1 MSKNS
6 VAINKIIWR
15 AVCEW
20 CSNETDLL
28 GIEEWEECYDDYPTY
43 SLSEYNL
50 FDITDSIVD
59 ALIKHNKRKRYIT
72 FCDCDITNFKNEYSE
87 EDILNNVPEIKRKL
101 KTEHNPSLMTEYDY
115 SNIHIFE
122 VADKLTPILP
132 ETAKELAVI
141 DIYELV
147 DEWVELYVEEHE
159 EDRDEMM
166 EEREREMSTDI
177 DDYDEDGAEY
187 DYDDEEYDD

>member
-1 MSKNS
+1 
-6 VAINKIIWR
+6 
-15 AVCEW
+15 
-20 CSNETDLL
+20 
-28 GIEEWEECYDDYPTY
+28 
-43 SLSEYNL
+43 
-50 FDITDSIVD
+50 
-59 ALIKHNKRKRYIT
+59 
-72 FCDCDITNFKNEYSE
+72 
-87 EDILNNVPEIKRKL
+87 
-101 KTEHNPSLMTEYDY
+101 MTEYNY

-132 ETAKELAVI
+132 ETGKELAVI

-166 EEREREMSTDI
+166 EDREREMSTDI

-187 DYDDEEYDD
+187 EYDDEEYDD